1 MTTIEVLL
9 LSERQGTLRY
19 RAVRGR
25 LETGMHPDDLAV
37 SLAGLTLCTR
47 GALVHST
54 SWRYADDVILTY
66 AALPD
71 PTPDLPTEPVPA
83 DAISFSASPLMPSPY
98 DLGLDAVASHAGRHL
113 ALLLSTDP
121 VVAEAAVGFPELWDL
136 VAKLAPGVAGGMS
149 VPALQPA

>member
-1 MTTIEVLL
+1 MTTVEVLL
-9 LSERQGTLRY
+9 LSQRQGMLRY

-54 SWRYADDVILTY
+54 SWRYADDVVLTY

-71 PTPDLPTEPVPA
+71 PTPGEPTQPVPA
-83 DAISFSASPLMPSPY
+83 DAIEFSASPLMPSPY
-98 DLGLDAVASHAGRHL
+98 ALGLDAVASHAGRHL
-113 ALLLSTDP
+113 ALLLTTDP
-121 VVAEAAVGFPELWDL
+121 VVAGAAVESPELWEL
-136 VAKLAPGVAGGMS
+136 VGKLAPGVAGS
-149 VPALQPA
+149 LSAPVLQTV